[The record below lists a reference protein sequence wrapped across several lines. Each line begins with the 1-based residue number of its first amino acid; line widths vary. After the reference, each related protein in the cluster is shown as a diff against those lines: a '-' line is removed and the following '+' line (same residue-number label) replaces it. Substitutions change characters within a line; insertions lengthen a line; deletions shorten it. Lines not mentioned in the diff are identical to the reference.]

1 MNLSKPEVYPRR
13 LRSFT
18 EGITGGARRRCK
30 TTLHAGMYPPCSGR
44 FDLAA
49 SSALILVVVVRV
61 PTRYVYVRVAAQLQ
75 SYLARGNSRD
85 DRDNWLY
92 FSPHL
97 KFR

>member
-1 MNLSKPEVYPRR
+1 MNLSKPEAYPRR
-13 LRSFT
+13 LHSFT
-18 EGITGGARRRCK
+18 EGIAGGVRRRCE
-30 TTLHAGMYPPCSGR
+30 TTLQAGRHPPRKGR

-85 DRDNWLY
+85 DRDNWFY